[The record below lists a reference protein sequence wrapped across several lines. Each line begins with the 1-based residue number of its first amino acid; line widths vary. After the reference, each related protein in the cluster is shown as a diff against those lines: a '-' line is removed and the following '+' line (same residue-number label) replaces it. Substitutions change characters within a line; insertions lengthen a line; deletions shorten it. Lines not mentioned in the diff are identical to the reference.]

1 VRITKIENQKRHPGR
16 KNIYV
21 DGEFLAG
28 VSGETLLRLAFR
40 TGDELGAE
48 QIRVLKKTE
57 ELVSARNV
65 ALRYLATRP
74 RTVREVRD
82 KLRDREFADAE
93 IGRVIEELKGSGLL
107 DDEEF
112 ARIYIRNALA
122 LRPSGELLL
131 RRKLLFLGVDKQTV
145 ERAISDTI
153 RTGDREEQ
161 ASRAAETFLKRS
173 AKARRGESPEKM
185 RQRLSAYLARRGFSW
200 DVIEG
205 ILKKTSRTSDTA
217 SDE

>member
-28 VSGETLLRLAFR
+28 VSGETLLRLALR

-74 RTVREVRD
+74 RSVREVRD